1 MLHDLL
7 VLPEIPESL
16 IEVLHARYIDIQPEE
31 NSRIQELVEII
42 ADVRQPMVMIAT
54 AQNKEEKRQ
63 WELKVIPQSC
73 NLIPWIPEVLLRHV
87 FVRSRG
93 LRPVGNLRDIRHM

>member
-16 IEVLHARYIDIQPEE
+16 VDILHARYIDVQPEE
-31 NSRIQELVEII
+31 SSRIQELVEII
-42 ADVRQPMVMIAT
+42 ADVRQPMVMIET

-63 WELKVIPQSC
+63 WELKVVC
-73 NLIPWIPEVLLRHV
+73 
-87 FVRSRG
+87 
-93 LRPVGNLRDIRHM
+93 

>member
-16 IEVLHARYIDIQPEE
+16 VNVLHARYMGVQPEE
-31 NSRIQELVEII
+31 TNRIQELVEII
-42 ADVRQPMVMIAT
+42 ADVRQPMVMIET

-63 WELKVIPQSC
+63 WELKVI
-73 NLIPWIPEVLLRHV
+73 LFIPVI
-87 FVRSRG
+87 
-93 LRPVGNLRDIRHM
+93 